1 MNASRNESV
10 FNKTAQN
17 FSLPSIL
24 PKKKVSLKVIEFPN
38 KKISKGLNINSDMPF
53 LEDEVVF
60 RRQK

>member
-10 FNKTAQN
+10 FSKTTQN

-24 PKKKVSLKVIEFPN
+24 PKKKVSLKVIEFQN